1 MFTRIL
7 VPIDGSKTSHKAADY
22 AFGLASLS
30 RATVILLTVVDESS
44 FVGKPSMPASE
55 TRAQVVEPL
64 EDYLKEAA
72 EMDMQQ
78 IETVGKSKNIAT
90 KKVIR
95 YGHAVDEIIKEAE
108 TSNSDLIVM
117 GSHGRS
123 ALQATLLGSITFG
136 VIHHDTKVPVL
147 VVRK

>member
-1 MFTRIL
+1 MFTKIL
-7 VPIDGSKTSHKAADY
+7 VPLDGSNTSHKAADY
-22 AFGLASLS
+22 ALGLASLS
-30 RATVILLTVVDESS
+30 HATVILLTVIDEGS
-44 FVGKPSMPASE
+44 FVGKPSVPASE
-55 TRAQVVEPL
+55 TRTQVAEPL
-64 EDYLKEAA
+64 EDYLKGAA

-78 IETVGKSKNIAT
+78 IEALGKSKSIAT

-95 YGHAVDEIIKEAE
+95 YGHAVDEIVKEAE
-108 TSNSDLIVM
+108 TSGADLIVM

-123 ALQATLLGSITFG
+123 ALQATLLGSVTFG

>member
-7 VPIDGSKTSHKAADY
+7 VPVDGSTTARKAADY

-30 RATVILLTVVDESS
+30 HATVILLTVVDQGS
-44 FVGKPSMPASE
+44 FVGKPPVPASE
-55 TRAQVVEPL
+55 TQTRVVEPL
-64 EDYLKEAA
+64 EDYLKGAA
-72 EMDMQQ
+72 EMDMRR
-78 IETVGKSKNIAT
+78 IEALGKSKNVAT

-108 TSNSDLIVM
+108 TSNTDLIVM

-123 ALQATLLGSITFG
+123 AIQATLLGSIAFG
-136 VIHHDTKVPVL
+136 VIRHDTKIPVL
-147 VVRK
+147 VVRR